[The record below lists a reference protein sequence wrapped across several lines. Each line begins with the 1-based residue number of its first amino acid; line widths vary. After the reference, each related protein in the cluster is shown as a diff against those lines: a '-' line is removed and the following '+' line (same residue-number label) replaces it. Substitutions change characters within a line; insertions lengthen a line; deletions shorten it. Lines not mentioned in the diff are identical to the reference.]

1 MQKIILTF
9 IAALLFLV
17 SVAQSDF
24 KPEDFRMSGAASKIG
39 ENCFQLVPDEQWV
52 SGSIWHKQA
61 LDFNLPF
68 EMELKIMMGC
78 NDRWGADGIVLAFVP
93 YMARTGYTGEG
104 MGFRGLPHSLGIEVD
119 TYYNSH
125 LDDLETDHIAIM
137 ANGYLHHASSL
148 AGPVAIPNIEDCRF
162 HLLKIIWSPSS
173 KQIEVYI
180 DGKMKLS
187 HKGDVVKDIFM
198 GDSKIYW
205 GITAA
210 TGRYTNKHEFCL
222 EKIENKVVTVSE
234 KDFDIVTKRNLTQG
248 QIVSLKGV
256 EFNSG
261 STSFSDNSTE
271 ELDKLYRFLKDNPK
285 HSISVSGHTDSSGN
299 PSTNKAISEQR
310 AKAVADYLKK
320 RGIEADR
327 IKYGGYGGKYP
338 TASNQTEAGRKQNR
352 RVDIYVYIPQA

>member
-1 MQKIILTF
+1 MQKFILIS
-9 IAALLFLV
+9 IACLFLLKGI
-17 SVAQSDF
+17 AQNDF
-24 KPEDFRMSGAASKIG
+24 KPEDFRISGAASKTG
-39 ENCFQLVPDEQWV
+39 DNCFQLVPDEQWV

-61 LDFNLPF
+61 LDFTLPF

-104 MGFRGLPHSLGIEVD
+104 MGFRGLPHSLGIELD
-119 TYYNSH
+119 TYYNAH
-125 LDDLETDHIAIM
+125 LDDLEADHIAIM
-137 ANGYLHHASSL
+137 ANGYLHHSSGL
-148 AGPVAIPNIEDCRF
+148 AGPVAVPNIEDCRF
-162 HLLKIIWSPSS
+162 HVLKIIWSPTS
-173 KQIEVYI
+173 KQIEVYL

-187 HKGDVVKDIFM
+187 YKGDVVKDIFM

-210 TGRYTNKHEFCL
+210 TGRYTNRHEFCV
-222 EKIENKVVTVSE
+222 EKIENKVITVSE
-234 KDFDIVTKRNLTQG
+234 KDFDITTRRNLTQG

-261 STSFSDNSTE
+261 SSNFSDNSTD
-271 ELDKLYRFLKDNPK
+271 ELERLYRFMKENPK
-285 HSISVSGHTDSSGN
+285 HSISISGHTDSSGN
-299 PSTNKAISEQR
+299 SSNNKFISEQR

-320 RGIEADR
+320 RGIANDR
-327 IKYGGYGGKYP
+327 IKYAGYGGKYP
-338 TASNQTEAGRKQNR
+338 VASNQTEIGRKQNR